1 MKTFIAALMLTSLVP
16 LAAIAQTPQ
25 AAGRGG
31 RGAAPPPRSIEG
43 LTASS
48 QLMTTHIPLADRIA
62 HTDPARY
69 NQANSVHNGSGP
81 MSYMALHD
89 SRRDDKFRLGSNFL
103 FLHRGIIPQGG
114 GIGAH
119 FHNTVEEMFVIF
131 DGEAEFTVDG
141 RTSVLRGPA
150 GAPVRLGHS
159 HAITNQSGR
168 TIQWMNINVSTI
180 PGYYDAFNLDDGRVG
195 ASKDAIPTFMTMR
208 LDRSL
213 LRPVANMDGGQGTV
227 QYRRA
232 LDPSVFAS
240 AWSYVDHYLLPPGAS
255 FGPVTRNGMSEIF
268 YVMNGAG
275 SATIGN
281 ETAQIRSGDAVPAA
295 VNESRAIRN
304 SGSEPLE
311 LMVIGVARDM
321 EAKRQFMIRGGR

>member
-1 MKTFIAALMLTSLVP
+1 MA
-16 LAAIAQTPQ
+16 
-25 AAGRGG
+25 
-31 RGAAPPPRSIEG
+31 
-43 LTASS
+43 
-48 QLMTTHIPLADRIA
+48 
-62 HTDPARY
+62 
-69 NQANSVHNGSGP
+69 
-81 MSYMALHD
+81 YMALHD
-89 SRRDDKFRLGSNFL
+89 SRRDDKFHLGSNFL
-103 FLHRGIIPQGG
+103 FLHRGIIPPGG

-131 DGEAEFTVDG
+131 DGEAEYTIDG

-150 GAPVRLGHS
+150 GAPARLGHS
-159 HAITNQSGR
+159 HAISNQSR
-168 TIQWMNINVSTI
+168 QTIQWMNINVSTI

-195 ASKDAIPTFMTMR
+195 APKDAIPTFMTMH

-227 QYRRA
+227 QWRRA

-240 AWSYVDHYLLPPGAS
+240 AWSYIDHYLLPPGSS

-268 YVMNGAG
+268 YVMHGSGA
-275 SATIGN
+275 AAIGN
-281 ETAQIRSGDAVPAA
+281 ETAPIKEGDAVPAA
-295 VNESRAIRN
+295 VNESRSIRN
-304 SGSEPLE
+304 NGSEPLE